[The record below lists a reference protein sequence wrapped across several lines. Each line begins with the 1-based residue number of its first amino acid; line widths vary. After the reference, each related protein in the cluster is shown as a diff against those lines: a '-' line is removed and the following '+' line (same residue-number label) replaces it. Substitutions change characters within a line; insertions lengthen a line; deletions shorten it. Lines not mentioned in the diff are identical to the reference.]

1 MLLLLFRDVAIPPL
15 CEVQTDA
22 YVGAW
27 QFPGKGASTN
37 HVAIQEGEGGSKKV
51 RKKPHQ
57 LFEKWLCEGGGW
69 VKKSQFENHMVCG
82 CPIKLKFNP
91 FNQR

>member
-57 LFEKWLCEGGGW
+57 LFEKWLRRGEG
-69 VKKSQFENHMVCG
+69 VKKSQFENHVVCG
-82 CPIKLKFNP
+82 
-91 FNQR
+91 